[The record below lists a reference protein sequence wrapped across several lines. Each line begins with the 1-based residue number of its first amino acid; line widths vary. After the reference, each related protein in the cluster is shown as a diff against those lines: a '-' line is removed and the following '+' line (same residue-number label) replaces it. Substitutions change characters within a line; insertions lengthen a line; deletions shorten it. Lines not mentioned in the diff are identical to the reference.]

1 MKPHINE
8 HVEALRKW
16 MQGEGID
23 IFIIPTLDPHN
34 SEYVPEHW
42 KCRQWLTGFTGSA
55 GTALVTAREAL
66 LWTDSRYWLQ
76 AAEQLSGTPFTLMR
90 EGEDCDLTA
99 WLQEALKV
107 SPTLHIGFAPDM
119 MTPESYSQWLAPLEL
134 EPSQTVCT
142 ADPFALLW
150 DGRPA
155 LSTAPA
161 EIMPDEV
168 AGRSAADKLHALT
181 EWLAQHHKDRLFITE
196 LSEICWT
203 LNLRGDDIP
212 YNPFVIAFL
221 EVRTSAPHRLFIHQ
235 PKITPEVEDHLKA
248 LHVDIHPY
256 DEGLRLQLAALREP
270 LAESPVAAWR
280 ALKNPV
286 EREGMRRAH
295 VLDGVAMVRFM
306 AWLERSMAEGRTDI
320 TEMEADRQLT
330 ALRSEHPDFLGLSF
344 ETIAAYGPHGAI
356 VHYEATPE
364 TDARLEPH
372 GLLLLDSGGQYTCGT
387 TDITRTIALGTPTPE
402 ERRVY
407 TLVLKGHLQLAH
419 AIFPDGTTGL
429 QLDTYARAAMWREG
443 YDYGHGTGH
452 GVGHRLGVHEGPLQ
466 IRKNLRACT
475 TLPFHAGQ
483 TITDEPGIYIPGA
496 FGVRI
501 ENLLLATEGPETP
514 FGKFLRF
521 DNLTLCPYD
530 LKPVDFDLLTPQER
544 QWLNLYH
551 AHVREILMPLLHH
564 EAERQWLDQA
574 TRPI

>member
-181 EWLAQHHKDRLFITE
+181 EWLAQHHRDRL
-196 LSEICWT
+196 
-203 LNLRGDDIP
+203 
-212 YNPFVIAFL
+212 
-221 EVRTSAPHRLFIHQ
+221 
-235 PKITPEVEDHLKA
+235 
-248 LHVDIHPY
+248 
-256 DEGLRLQLAALREP
+256 
-270 LAESPVAAWR
+270 
-280 ALKNPV
+280 
-286 EREGMRRAH
+286 
-295 VLDGVAMVRFM
+295 
-306 AWLERSMAEGRTDI
+306 
-320 TEMEADRQLT
+320 
-330 ALRSEHPDFLGLSF
+330 
-344 ETIAAYGPHGAI
+344 
-356 VHYEATPE
+356 
-364 TDARLEPH
+364 
-372 GLLLLDSGGQYTCGT
+372 
-387 TDITRTIALGTPTPE
+387 
-402 ERRVY
+402 
-407 TLVLKGHLQLAH
+407 
-419 AIFPDGTTGL
+419 
-429 QLDTYARAAMWREG
+429 
-443 YDYGHGTGH
+443 
-452 GVGHRLGVHEGPLQ
+452 
-466 IRKNLRACT
+466 
-475 TLPFHAGQ
+475 
-483 TITDEPGIYIPGA
+483 
-496 FGVRI
+496 
-501 ENLLLATEGPETP
+501 
-514 FGKFLRF
+514 
-521 DNLTLCPYD
+521 
-530 LKPVDFDLLTPQER
+530 
-544 QWLNLYH
+544 
-551 AHVREILMPLLHH
+551 
-564 EAERQWLDQA
+564 
-574 TRPI
+574 